1 MKPSLYAQYY
11 FELRTLFAEIK
22 GTDYAASSEW
32 TAKPLSIIK
41 ARRLEDRS
49 ANVWDR
55 SKAKVVTSH
64 SLTTVKSTPRS
75 LKNTLRQDSSSK
87 IFQCADGKGQSNLS
101 TTPCPLVGRKGWQTS
116 SPSQAHAHAR
126 LQMIGLHEE
135 SKGKN
140 MNPYVYDKRSRVC
153 HPLWPLQEIF
163 VSPASSPFLSSV
175 ATLSDNSTPADDC
188 MSGWVYSESQRGEE
202 QVVRTFE
209 DITLTDTS
217 RFVLS

>member
-1 MKPSLYAQYY
+1 
-11 FELRTLFAEIK
+11 
-22 GTDYAASSEW
+22 
-32 TAKPLSIIK
+32 
-41 ARRLEDRS
+41 
-49 ANVWDR
+49 VWDKA
-55 SKAKVVTSH
+55 KAKVVTSH
-64 SLTTVKSTPRS
+64 SLTPGRATPRPFDS
-75 LKNTLRQDSSSK
+75 ALGHGSSSK
-87 IFQCADGKGQSNLS
+87 NSLRVDSKDRSNPS
-101 TTPCPLVGRKGWQTS
+101 PTPSPLGGRKGWQTS

-153 HPLWPLQEIF
+153 HPVWPLQEIF
-163 VSPASSPFLSSV
+163 VSPASSPTMPSV
-175 ATLSDNSTPADDC
+175 APLTVSSTPADDC
-188 MSGWVYSESQRGEE
+188 LSGWVYSESQRGEE